1 MRCCLN
7 CPSMGELKEP
17 PFIHDKALVETDAI
31 GPGTRIWAFAH
42 VLKDVV
48 IGSHCNIGD
57 HAFIESGVTIGNNVT
72 IKNGVCV
79 WEHVH
84 VADNVFLGPNAV
96 LTNDL
101 TPRSRDTSW
110 APVETW
116 IEEGATVGAN
126 ATIVCGVRLGKR
138 CLIGAGAVVTRDVR
152 PYELIYGNPAQHRGW
167 VCFCGRPLKPDRRPI
182 TNCERCGRKYNV
194 AENGIEEVS

>member
-1 MRCCLN
+1 M
-7 CPSMGELKEP
+7 EP
-17 PFIHDKALVETDAI
+17 LFIHEKALVETDAI
-31 GPGTRIWAFAH
+31 GEGTRVWAFAH
-42 VLKDVV
+42 VLKDVR
-48 IGSHCNIGD
+48 IGAHCNIGD

-79 WEHVH
+79 WQHVH

-101 TPRSRDTSW
+101 TPRSRDANW

-116 IEEGATVGAN
+116 IEEGVTVGAN
-126 ATIVCGVRLGKR
+126 ATIVCGLRLGQR

-152 PYELIYGNPAQHRGW
+152 PHELVYGNPARHGGW
-167 VCFCGRPLKPDRRPI
+167 VCFCAQSLKSDNKLV
-182 TNCERCGRKYNV
+182 TTCEGCGRKYNV
-194 AENGIEEVS
+194 GDNGVQEIAG